1 MAATAW
7 KSEYAERAREFW
19 REYQKQHDVSGLRGQ
34 VAAVDPESGRVWIGE
49 SAIDALDRMNADG
62 EDTPVWFVRV
72 GYDYYVT
79 KGRR

>member
-7 KSEYAERAREFW
+7 KTETAERAREFW
-19 REYQKQHDVSGLRGQ
+19 QAYQRQHDVSDLRGQ
-34 VAAVDPESGRVWIGE
+34 VAAVDPESGRVWIGPY
-49 SAIDALDRMNADG
+49 AIDALDKMNADG
-62 EDTPVWFVRV
+62 VDTPVWFVRV

>member
-7 KSEYAERAREFW
+7 KSEYAVRARRFW
-19 REYQKQHDVSGLRGQ
+19 RAYQQQHDVSALHGQ
-34 VAAVDPESGRVWIGE
+34 IAAVDPESGRVWIGE
-49 SAIDALDRMNADG
+49 SAIDALDRMNSDG
-62 EDTPVWFVRV
+62 VDTPVWFVRV